1 MSNSGGNINRLHGL
15 DALRGLAAIIV
26 VLYHMNWSKT
36 GLFAVDLFFLLS
48 GYILTRTYEAR
59 ISTLGALGFMRRRY
73 KRLIFPFFIG
83 CLVGGAYLLTK
94 EPTLQVFAAFALAM
108 LFLPNPFFTHAFAV
122 NGPGWSLFFE
132 LAANLLHVLVLGK
145 MSTRTL
151 VWLWLVL
158 LAAWFYMVATIGIE
172 AGVYFDRFPA
182 TMLRTLVPYIQGIL
196 LYRLWGERT
205 LSISPL
211 LGVALLPVAIMVGG
225 TFPHFAILVLFPLVV
240 ILSLKEMPKGFVQ
253 PAVILG
259 GMSYPLYVLHR
270 PLMNWTDLNMGAAI
284 AFVWAFLW
292 ALGTPAKVVWGF
304 LARPSRN
311 AVKDTGAIKGQAE
324 TG

>member
-1 MSNSGGNINRLHGL
+1 MSNSGGEINRLYGL

-59 ISTLGALGFMRRRY
+59 LSVLGVRGFMVRRY

-83 CLVGGAYLLTK
+83 CLVGAAYLFTQ
-94 EPTLQVFAAFALAM
+94 EPGLQVLAAFALAM

-132 LAANLLHVLVLGK
+132 LAANLIHVLVLGK
-145 MSTRTL
+145 LSTKHL
-151 VWLWLVL
+151 VGLWLVL
-158 LAAWFYMVATIGIE
+158 LVAWFYMLATVGIE

-211 LGVALLPVAIMVGG
+211 VGIAMLPVAITAGG
-225 TFPHFAILVLFPLVV
+225 VVPHFAILVLFPVVV
-240 ILSLKEMPKGFVQ
+240 ILSLKPMEKAFVK

-259 GMSYPLYVLHR
+259 AMSYPLYVLHR
-270 PLMNWTDLNMGAAI
+270 PLMNWTDLNTGAAI
-284 AFVWAFLW
+284 ALVWAFLW
-292 ALGTPAKVVWGF
+292 ALNTPGNVVWGYVVRRR
-304 LARPSRN
+304 ARLRIGKPGHR
-311 AVKDTGAIKGQAE
+311 T
-324 TG
+324 